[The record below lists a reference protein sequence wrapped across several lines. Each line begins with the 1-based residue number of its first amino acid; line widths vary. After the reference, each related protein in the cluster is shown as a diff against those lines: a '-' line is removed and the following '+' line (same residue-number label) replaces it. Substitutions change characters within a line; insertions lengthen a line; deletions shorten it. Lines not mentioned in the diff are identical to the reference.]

1 MLCDPSIYKPLE
13 IINAL
18 KLVFFRLNGKKVTSF
33 PTHKKGGQT
42 DIEKLSS
49 SVAATYLLENP

>member
-1 MLCDPSIYKPLE
+1 MLCDPSVYKPLE

-18 KLVFFRLNGKKVTSF
+18 KLVFFRLNGKKGNIA

-42 DIEKLSS
+42 DI
-49 SVAATYLLENP
+49 